1 MSSFLLLFVNAMLAP
16 QRQGIPRMQTSTA
29 MTPALRKLNLT
40 AHVAFSVGFLG
51 AVASFLTLSIAG
63 LTSHDAETVRGAYL
77 SMNLIGQFVIVPLCF
92 AALLTG
98 IVQSL
103 GTEWGLF
110 RYYWVLLK
118 LILTVGSTVLLL
130 VHQFVAVARAAR
142 LVSAAAAG
150 TMPSVGHLGME
161 LVTKAGL
168 AIAVLIVIMTTSIYK
183 PWGLTPYGRRKKFPQ
198 LPKKET
204 SIGLK
209 VSLAVIGV
217 LLVVAFIAEHLTGHS
232 LGHHMH

>member
-1 MSSFLLLFVNAMLAP
+1 
-16 QRQGIPRMQTSTA
+16 MQLSTTA
-29 MTPALRKLNLT
+29 MTPAFRKLNLT
-40 AHVAFSVGFLG
+40 AHVTFSVGFIG
-51 AVASFLTLSIAG
+51 AVASFLALSIAG
-63 LTSHDAETVRGAYL
+63 LTSHDTETVRGAYL
-77 SMNLIGQFVIVPLCF
+77 SMNLIGQSVIVPLCF

-103 GTEWGLF
+103 ATEWGLF

-130 VHQFVAVARAAR
+130 LHQFMAVARAAR

-150 TMPSVGHLGME
+150 TMPSVGHLGTE

-168 AIAVLIVIMTTSIYK
+168 AIVVLIVITTISIYK

-198 LPKKET
+198 LPNKET
-204 SIGLK
+204 SMGLK
-209 VSLAVIGV
+209 VSLAVIG
-217 LLVVAFIAEHLTGHS
+217 LLVVVAFIAEHLTGHGF
-232 LGHHMH
+232 GHHIH

>member
-1 MSSFLLLFVNAMLAP
+1 
-16 QRQGIPRMQTSTA
+16 MQTSTA

-40 AHVAFSVGFLG
+40 AHVAFSVAFIG
-51 AVASFLTLSIAG
+51 AVASFLALSIAG
-63 LTSHDAETVRGAYL
+63 LTSQDAETVRGAYL

-118 LILTVGSTVLLL
+118 LTLTVGSTVLLL
-130 VHQFVAVARAAR
+130 VHQFMAVARAAS

-150 TMPSVGHLGME
+150 TLPSVGHLGTE

-168 AIAVLIVIMTTSIYK
+168 ATVVLIVITTISIYK
-183 PWGLTPYGRRKKFPQ
+183 PWGLTPFGRRKKFPQ
-198 LPKKET
+198 LPNKGT
-204 SIGLK
+204 SMGLK
-209 VSLAVIGV
+209 LSLAVIG
-217 LLVVAFIAEHLTGHS
+217 LLAVVAIIAEHLTGHG
-232 LGHHMH
+232 LGHHIH

>member
-1 MSSFLLLFVNAMLAP
+1 
-16 QRQGIPRMQTSTA
+16 MQTSTA

-40 AHVAFSVGFLG
+40 AHVAFSVGFIG
-51 AVASFLTLSIAG
+51 AVTSFPALSIAG
-63 LTSHDAETVRGAYL
+63 LTSQDAETVRGAYL

-130 VHQFVAVARAAR
+130 VHQFMAMARAAR
-142 LVSAAAAG
+142 LASAAAPG
-150 TMPSVGHLGME
+150 TMPNVGRLGTE

-168 AIAVLIVIMTTSIYK
+168 AIVVLIVITTISIYK
-183 PWGLTPYGRRKKFPQ
+183 PWALTPYGRRKKSPQ
-198 LPKKET
+198 LPNKET
-204 SIGLK
+204 SIALK

-217 LLVVAFIAEHLTGHS
+217 LVVLGVIAEHLTGHG
-232 LGHHMH
+232 LGPHIH

>member
-1 MSSFLLLFVNAMLAP
+1 
-16 QRQGIPRMQTSTA
+16 
-29 MTPALRKLNLT
+29 MTTPVIMGTVRVPYSDGL
-40 AHVAFSVGFLG
+40 LG
-51 AVASFLTLSIAG
+51 AVASFLALSIAG
-63 LTSHDAETVRGAYL
+63 LTSQDAETVRGAYL

-98 IVQSL
+98 IVHSL

-130 VHQFVAVARAAR
+130 VHQFMAVARAAR
-142 LVSAAAAG
+142 LVSASAAG
-150 TMPSVGHLGME
+150 TMPSVGHLGTE

-168 AIAVLIVIMTTSIYK
+168 AIGVLIVITTTSIYK

-198 LPKKET
+198 LPNKET
-204 SIGLK
+204 SMRLK

-217 LLVVAFIAEHLTGHS
+217 LVVVAFIAEHLAGHG
-232 LGHHMH
+232 LGHHLH

>member
-40 AHVAFSVGFLG
+40 AHVAFSVGFIG
-51 AVASFLTLSIAG
+51 AVASFLALSIAG
-63 LTSHDAETVRGAYL
+63 LASQDADTVRGAYL

-130 VHQFVAVARAAR
+130 VHQFMAVARAAR

-150 TMPSVGHLGME
+150 TMPSVGRLGTE

-168 AIAVLIVIMTTSIYK
+168 AIVVLIVITTISIYK
-183 PWGLTPYGRRKKFPQ
+183 PWGLTSYGRRKKFPQ
-198 LPKKET
+198 LPNKET
-204 SIGLK
+204 SMGLK
-209 VSLAVIGV
+209 VSIAVIG
-217 LLVVAFIAEHLTGHS
+217 LLVVVAIIAKHLTDHG
-232 LGHHMH
+232 LGHHIH

>member
-40 AHVAFSVGFLG
+40 AHVAFSVGFIG
-51 AVASFLTLSIAG
+51 AVASFLALSIAG
-63 LTSHDAETVRGAYL
+63 LASQDADTVRGAYL

-130 VHQFVAVARAAR
+130 VHQFMAVARAAR

-150 TMPSVGHLGME
+150 TMPSVGYLGTE

-168 AIAVLIVIMTTSIYK
+168 AIVVLIVITTISIYK

-198 LPKKET
+198 LPNKET
-204 SIGLK
+204 SMGFK
-209 VSLAVIGV
+209 VSFAVIGV
-217 LLVVAFIAEHLTGHS
+217 LVVVAFIAEHLTTHG
-232 LGHHMH
+232 LGHHIH

>member
-1 MSSFLLLFVNAMLAP
+1 
-16 QRQGIPRMQTSTA
+16 MQTSAA
-29 MTPALRKLNLT
+29 MTPTLRKLNLT
-40 AHVAFSVGFLG
+40 AHVVFSVGFLG
-51 AVASFLTLSIAG
+51 AVASFLALSIAG
-63 LTSHDAETVRGAYL
+63 LTSQDAETVRGAYL

-92 AALLTG
+92 SALLTG
-98 IVQSL
+98 VVQSL

-130 VHQFVAVARAAR
+130 VHQFMAVARAAR
-142 LVSAAAAG
+142 LVSAAAG
-150 TMPSVGHLGME
+150 TMPSVGHLGTE
-161 LVTKAGL
+161 LLTKAGL
-168 AIAVLIVIMTTSIYK
+168 AIVVLIVITTISIYK
-183 PWGLTPYGRRKKFPQ
+183 PWGLTPYGRRKKFLQ
-198 LPKKET
+198 LPEKKT

-232 LGHHMH
+232 LGHHIH

>member
-1 MSSFLLLFVNAMLAP
+1 
-16 QRQGIPRMQTSTA
+16 
-29 MTPALRKLNLT
+29 MTTPVIMVTVRVPYSDGL
-40 AHVAFSVGFLG
+40 LG
-51 AVASFLTLSIAG
+51 AVASFLALSIAG
-63 LTSHDAETVRGAYL
+63 LTSQDAETVRGAYL

-98 IVQSL
+98 IVHSL

-130 VHQFVAVARAAR
+130 VHQFMAVARAAR
-142 LVSAAAAG
+142 LVSASAAG
-150 TMPSVGHLGME
+150 TMPSVGHLGTE

-168 AIAVLIVIMTTSIYK
+168 AIGVLIVITTTSIYK

-198 LPKKET
+198 LPNKET
-204 SIGLK
+204 SMRLK

-217 LLVVAFIAEHLTGHS
+217 LVVVAFIAEHLAGHG
-232 LGHHMH
+232 LGHHLH